1 LGKFYFTAIS
11 LTSKSAKPFLI
22 GIEGLDFHEGWEEI
36 AFNEEVEPA
45 DGLESLYG
53 M

>member
-1 LGKFYFTAIS
+1 M
-11 LTSKSAKPFLI
+11 I

-53 M
+53 MWYDTITYLMVK